1 MTVTRIPSPSPYA
14 PVVGFS
20 AGVRAGDLV
29 LVAGVSATGPDGEV
43 VGDDNAYAQTRET
56 LRKIEEILS
65 AAGAR
70 LDQVVQTRMYIARRE
85 DWEQV
90 GKAHGE
96 VFGEILPASA
106 MLVTALVDP
115 RMLVEIEAVAHVGD

>member
-56 LRKIEEILS
+56 LRKIEQILS

>member
-29 LVAGVSATGPDGEV
+29 LVAGVSATGADGEL

-106 MLVTALVDP
+106 MLVTALVDA

>member
-1 MTVTRIPSPSPYA
+1 MTVTRIPSPSPFA

-29 LVAGVSATGPDGEV
+29 LVAGVSATAAGGELV
-43 VGDDNAYAQTRET
+43 GGDDAYAQTRET

-85 DWEQV
+85 DWAQV
-90 GKAHGE
+90 GRAHGE
-96 VFGEILPASA
+96 VFGEVLPASA
-106 MLVTALVDP
+106 MLVTGLVDP